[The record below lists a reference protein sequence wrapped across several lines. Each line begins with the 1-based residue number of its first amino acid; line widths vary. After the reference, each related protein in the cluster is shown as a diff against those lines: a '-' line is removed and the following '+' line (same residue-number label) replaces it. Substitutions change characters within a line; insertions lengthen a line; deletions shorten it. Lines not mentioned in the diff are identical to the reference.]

1 MKGVVIDGDII
12 RPGPLAAVR
21 VFPLLFRFARLSH
34 RDTG

>member
-1 MKGVVIDGDII
+1 MTAGGIEAVNV
-12 RPGPLAAVR
+12 RPLAAVR